1 MLTPVLDKEPIY
13 VSSPLESEPTPPV
26 SFRRIF
32 RTLRAYLPVIGL
44 SLAAVF
50 VGYVIVAV
58 AAYVYAPV
66 ERITSVNFRLEFE
79 GAERGSYPNG
89 VRFST
94 AEIISSPIL
103 TRVYE
108 QNDLGR
114 FTKFRDFVNSVFIL
128 ESNAAQEKLANEY
141 RARLMDARLTSV
153 DRERIAREYEL
164 KLSSLAKNEYSI
176 NYRRLRRVDPVP
188 ELVARKVLND
198 ILQNWANFAAN
209 EQHVLKYRVAV
220 LSPDVVAGSR
230 PDAGNP
236 IVNTLLLR
244 DRVNRLI
251 ENIMRLRM
259 LPNAELARTKSD
271 LSLLDVTISLEEIIR
286 FRIDPLIDRIA
297 DAGLDNRAET
307 MRFLNAQLAY
317 DERQLRTQTVSA
329 EAAQRTLAL
338 YVNGQ
343 SDAAVSSV
351 GTTATPG
358 DRTAAEGET
367 VMPQLSETF
376 IDKLMQL
383 TASSLDTEFRQ
394 KLAERYQTSA
404 LLIAPLEEQVAY
416 DRAVMEIIRT
426 SSSSAGGVTRETVA
440 QEVTAIRSEVRR
452 LTVLVQEIHLEV
464 SRNLNPS
471 THLYTA
477 TAPYSRVERTL
488 TLGRLAQYGLL
499 LLAVALPI
507 IVLLVLLH
515 NRMRQ
520 EEAEETR
527 AARAAA

>member
-44 SLAAVF
+44 SLAAVL

-79 GAERGSYPNG
+79 GAERGVYPNG

-103 TRVYE
+103 TRVYQ

-128 ESNAAQEKLANEY
+128 ESNSAQEKLANEY

-220 LSPDVVAGSR
+220 LSPDVVAGARS
-230 PDAGNP
+230 DVANP

-244 DRVNRLI
+244 DRVHRLI
-251 ENIMRLRM
+251 ENIGRLRL
-259 LPNAELARTKSD
+259 LPNAELARTKGG
-271 LSLLDVTISLEEIIR
+271 LSLTDITISLEEIIR

-307 MRFLNAQLAY
+307 LRFLNTQLAY
-317 DERQLRTQTVSA
+317 DERQLRTQVLIA
-329 EAAQRTLAL
+329 EAAQRTLAV
-338 YVNGQ
+338 YANRQ
-343 SDAAVSSV
+343 SDALASSSV
-351 GTTATPG
+351 PTTTGERPAG
-358 DRTAAEGET
+358 AEGET
-367 VMPQLSETF
+367 VMPQLSENF

-383 TASSLDTEFRQ
+383 TASSMDTEFRQ
-394 KLAERYQTSA
+394 KLAERYQAAA
-404 LLIAPLEEQVAY
+404 LQIAPIEEQVAY
-416 DRAVMEIIRT
+416 DRAVIENIRT
-426 SSSSAGGVTRETVA
+426 ASGSSGSVTREAVV
-440 QEVTAIRSEVRR
+440 QEVSAIRGEVRR
-452 LTVLVQEIHLEV
+452 LTVLVQEIHGEV

-499 LLAVALPI
+499 LMAVALPF

>member
-1 MLTPVLDKEPIY
+1 LDKEPIY
-13 VSSPLESEPTPPV
+13 VSSPLEPEPAPPV

-44 SLAAVF
+44 SLAAVL

-79 GAERGSYPNG
+79 GAERGFYPNG

-103 TRVYE
+103 TRVYHD
-108 QNDLGR
+108 NDLGR
-114 FTKFRDFVNSVFIL
+114 FTKFRDFANSVFIL
-128 ESNAAQEKLANEY
+128 EANAAQEKLANEY
-141 RARLMDARLTSV
+141 RARLTDARLTSV

-164 KLSSLAKNEYSI
+164 KLSSLAKNEYSV

-188 ELVARKVLND
+188 EVVARKVLQD
-198 ILQNWANFAAN
+198 ILRTWANFAAN

-220 LSPDVVAGSR
+220 LSPDVVAGPR
-230 PDAGNP
+230 GDVGNP
-236 IVNTLLLR
+236 IVNTMLLR

-251 ENIMRLRM
+251 ENIGKLRN
-259 LPNAELARTKSD
+259 LPNAELARTKD
-271 LSLLDVTISLEEIIR
+271 GLSLTDVTISLEEIIR

-307 MRFLNAQLAY
+307 VRFLNTQLAY
-317 DERQLRTQTVSA
+317 DERQLRTQILTA
-329 EAAQRTLAL
+329 ESAQRTLAL

-343 SDAAVSSV
+343 TEDLASSAGV
-351 GTTATPG
+351 TTTAQRPAG
-358 DRTAAEGET
+358 AGAEGET
-367 VMPQLSETF
+367 VMPQLSENF
-376 IDKLMQL
+376 IDRLMQL

-394 KLAERYQTSA
+394 KLAERYQAAA
-404 LLIAPLEEQVAY
+404 LQIAPLEEQVAY
-416 DRAVMEIIRT
+416 DRAVIENIRT
-426 SSSSAGGVTRETVA
+426 ASSVGGTVTRETVV
-440 QEVTAIRSEVRR
+440 QEVIAIRNDVRR
-452 LTVLVQEIHLEV
+452 LTVLVQQIHADV

-477 TAPYSRVERTL
+477 TAPYARVERTL
-488 TLGRLAQYGLL
+488 TLGRLAQYCLL
-499 LLAVALPI
+499 LMAIALPI

-520 EEAEETR
+520 EEVEETR
-527 AARAAA
+527 AARTAEA

>member
-1 MLTPVLDKEPIY
+1 MLTPALDKEPIY
-13 VSSPLESEPTPPV
+13 VSSPLEPEPTAPV

-44 SLAAVF
+44 SLAAVL
-50 VGYVIVAV
+50 VGYLIVAV
-58 AAYVYAPV
+58 AAYVYAPT
-66 ERITSVNFRLEFE
+66 ERVTTIAFRLEFE
-79 GAERGSYPNG
+79 GSERGFYPNG
-89 VRFST
+89 VKFST

-103 TRVYE
+103 TRVYQ

-114 FTKFRDFVNSVFIL
+114 FTKFREFANSVFIL
-128 ESNAAQEKLANEY
+128 EANAAQEKLANEY

-188 ELVARKVLND
+188 EIVARKVLQD
-198 ILQNWANFAAN
+198 ILRTWANFAAN
-209 EQHVLKYRVAV
+209 EQHVLKYRVSV
-220 LSPDVVAGSR
+220 LSPDVVAGAR
-230 PDAGNP
+230 ADVGNP
-236 IVNTLLLR
+236 IINTLLLR
-244 DRVNRLI
+244 DRVQRLI
-251 ENIMRLRM
+251 ENIGRLRQ
-259 LPNAELARTKSD
+259 LPNAELARTKSG

-286 FRIDPLIDRIA
+286 FRLDPLVDRIA
-297 DAGLDNRAET
+297 DAGLDNRADT
-307 MRFLNAQLAY
+307 MRFLSTQLAY
-317 DERQLRTQTVSA
+317 DERQLRTQVLTA

-343 SDAAVSSV
+343 AEEAASSIA
-351 GTTATPG
+351 TTTG
-358 DRTAAEGET
+358 ERGRAAEGET

-394 KLAERYQTSA
+394 KLAERYQTAA
-404 LLIAPLEEQVAY
+404 LAIPPLEEQVAY
-416 DRAVMEIIRT
+416 DRSVVENIRT
-426 SSSSAGGVTRETVA
+426 ASSAGTGVTRESVA
-440 QEVTAIRSEVRR
+440 QEVSAIRAEVRR
-452 LTVLVQEIHLEV
+452 LTVLVQEIHGEV

-477 TAPYSRVERTL
+477 TAPASRVERTL
-488 TLGRLAQYGLL
+488 TLGRLAQYGVLL
-499 LLAVALPI
+499 VAVALPI

-515 NRMRQ
+515 NRMRR

-527 AARAAA
+527 ATQALEA